1 MTQLTIP
8 ADVDGQAA
16 AKLVRD
22 HVEVGE
28 TVEVRKTERT
38 GSDDVELAGEVT
50 GIESGYLEIDGHPP
64 TEGSPR
70 YDEIHT
76 IVKVE
81 TKK

>member
-8 ADVDGQAA
+8 PEVDDQEA

-22 HVEVGE
+22 HIEVGD
-28 TVEVRKTERT
+28 TVEVRESDRT
-38 GSDDVELAGEVT
+38 GSDDVATTGKVT
-50 GIESGYLEIDGHPP
+50 SIGPGYLELDGNPP

-76 IVKVE
+76 VVKLE
-81 TKK
+81 SE